1 MMSLPLS
8 TKNPRSQKRFRASA
22 GVFFESLKNNMIETE
37 KAKLVVEEQKKTW
50 WGDIAYKSYLS
61 KQ

>member
-8 TKNPRSQKRFRASA
+8 TKNPRSQIQKKRN
-22 GVFFESLKNNMIETE
+22 VFLLALVFSLIETE